1 MLVLYAHLL
10 LPMKSDFLFGEIR
23 AFIMHIIRNRNGYI
37 RNLFNVMINKIKNK
51 ELRHMALPFD
61 YLDSM
66 AWSIVASAV
75 LVGIA
80 AIRLPF
86 KASEDTVEDKG
97 KHLRMGLAIALGA
110 SGLYLFITGLAISI
124 TWPFPASGGAYNIL
138 FGGAASLGGLV
149 ILATSVTLAIN
160 GSLKAVSYFAVVVG
174 LYLVVDAY
182 AMMNYGLTQ
191 AATRWLAA
199 SSYAAAALASF
210 LSVPATHSDNKYLRW
225 LFAVFA
231 FLFALAW
238 LAEASNF
245 TWAHL
250 APPPP
255 AA

>member
-1 MLVLYAHLL
+1 
-10 LPMKSDFLFGEIR
+10 
-23 AFIMHIIRNRNGYI
+23 
-37 RNLFNVMINKIKNK
+37 
-51 ELRHMALPFD
+51 MALPFD

-97 KHLRMGLAIALGA
+97 KHLRMGLAVALGA
-110 SGLYLFITGLAISI
+110 TGFYLFITGLAISI
-124 TWPFPASGGAYNIL
+124 TWPFASSGGVYNIL

-160 GSLKAVSYFAVVVG
+160 ASLKAVSYFAVVVG

-182 AMMNYGLTQ
+182 AIMSYGLTR
-191 AATRWLAA
+191 ADGRLIAILA
-199 SSYAAAALASF
+199 YGGAALASF

-238 LAEASNF
+238 LAQAGTF
-245 TWAHL
+245 TWGHL

-255 AA
+255 A

>member
-1 MLVLYAHLL
+1 MI
-10 LPMKSDFLFGEIR
+10 KNIKTE
-23 AFIMHIIRNRNGYI
+23 
-37 RNLFNVMINKIKNK
+37 MIN
-51 ELRHMALPFD
+51 MALPFD

-66 AWSIVASAV
+66 AWSIVASAL

-80 AIRLPF
+80 AIRLPY

-97 KHLRMGLAIALGA
+97 KPLRTGLAVALGA
-110 SGLYLFITGLAISI
+110 SGLYLFITGVAISI
-124 TWPFPASGGAYNIL
+124 TWPFSASGGAYNIL

-149 ILATSVTLAIN
+149 ILATSAALAIN

-182 AMMNYGLTQ
+182 AIMNYGLTR
-191 AATRWLAA
+191 ADTRWLAA
-199 SSYAAAALASF
+199 SSYAAAAVASF
-210 LSVPATHSDNKYLRW
+210 LSVPATHIDNKWLRW

-238 LAEASNF
+238 LAQAYNF
-245 TWAHL
+245 TWGHL

-255 AA
+255 S